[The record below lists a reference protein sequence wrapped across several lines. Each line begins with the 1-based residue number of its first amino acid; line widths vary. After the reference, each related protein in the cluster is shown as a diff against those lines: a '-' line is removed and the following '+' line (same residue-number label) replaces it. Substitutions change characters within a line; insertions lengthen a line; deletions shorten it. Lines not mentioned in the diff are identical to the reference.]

1 MNQQQHNQNAA
12 EKLTLLFML
21 AAIFLSL
28 FFGLESYTAGRR
40 EAFHTELLS
49 ARRLI
54 VEDVAA
60 KTDPQAFITNQIL
73 PLLRLY
79 SELPQTDLEK
89 VRRDYLE
96 KKGLDLTFFLF
107 DHNGNLVKSAPER
120 AGNVWL
126 MRNLFAALREK
137 DNRKVSLL
145 RKSLDKKIEFSF
157 GYGKD
162 LNSIRENPETII
174 STAFDDKTGLIA
186 WTSRPKGGL
195 IVTSQNLPTDHT
207 IFKLQAK
214 RIRALHGL
222 QKIGTLEQN
231 YRNNKTPPAIARNYL
246 NSLGSDSGSF
256 AGRFWVFINS
266 STARTIFAAFADPT
280 DPYIRTLHLG
290 RLLLACL
297 ASALFFLLSSAG
309 AHTTLSLKKLVIT
322 MFFASS
328 LIPLSGIAFTS
339 LENIEVYKQI
349 HINKVRAAKEETLG
363 NIVQNFNKYTASC
376 STTLM
381 QLTQDPGIGHNDPK
395 TMKTVQTV
403 TSIFPDARITIRDS
417 AGDTLYSNSTDASE
431 GHETIFKSL
440 GRRLIERYAPE
451 RLNELNYS
459 GNLFSDSMVKKD
471 DMGFGTL
478 LNYPN
483 RLQYVNTGNADQML
497 LYRLLPAETGRCAI
511 VFVELSTFH
520 TIKRYLQMLRTLP
533 QTVDGTVLQ
542 ISAFYPKGFRWSLP
556 PSLAHE
562 KETLDLVKAAHVTG
576 KPQFRRFTGKT
587 NGFALCVP
595 SSELSGNCLVAF
607 CSAEPLDKA
616 LSAMRSRMAM
626 GSALAV
632 IMVFSIALW
641 LSRQLI
647 APLERLETGITALAG
662 RKFETRLAVPPGQD
676 EFTQLFMAFNDMMA
690 ESYDMQIAHNV
701 QEGLVP
707 SKFPELP
714 EYSIHGMLRAASD
727 LGGDCLDC
735 FELPNGNLLFLVG
748 DITGHGVGSALIMA
762 FARAVTFHW
771 SQSDQLSPTS
781 LTDQIDQM
789 LRQNRTKKMFMGI
802 ICGVLNIH
810 TNEIELVAK
819 GHIYPLILRKNG
831 TKQWLGLPA
840 YPLGIGKQQPARSL
854 KFTLEPGDSIL
865 SMTDGFLEGYN
876 RNMKT
881 IGFDGIEAWAEETRS
896 EDARQWVNNLEKRF
910 REWCND
916 TQSDDLSILVLTRK
930 VEKQAHGR

>member
-1 MNQQQHNQNAA
+1 
-12 EKLTLLFML
+12 ML

-28 FFGLESYTAGRR
+28 FFGLESYTAGRK
-40 EAFHTELLS
+40 EALHTELLN

-54 VEDVAA
+54 VEDIAA
-60 KTDPQAFITNQIL
+60 QTDPVAYKTNQIL

-79 SELPQTDLEK
+79 SESPQADLQK
-89 VRRDYLE
+89 VRRDFLE
-96 KKGLDLTFFLF
+96 KKGLDLTFYQF
-107 DHNGNLVKSAPER
+107 DHNGNLIKSAPEK
-120 AGNVWL
+120 ASNIWL

-137 DNRKVSLL
+137 NIRKVSQL

-186 WTSRPKGGL
+186 WTSRARGGL
-195 IVTSQNLPTDHT
+195 IITSQNLPSDHT
-207 IFKLQAK
+207 IFKLQANSIK
-214 RIRALHGL
+214 ALHGL
-222 QKIGTLEQN
+222 QKVGTLDQN
-231 YRNNKTPPAIARNYL
+231 YRNNKTPAAIARKFL
-246 NSLGSDSGSF
+246 NSIGADSGSF
-256 AGRFWVFINS
+256 SGHFWVFINT
-266 STARTIFAAFADPT
+266 STARTIFAAFT
-280 DPYIRTLHLG
+280 DRQDSFVRILHLG

-297 ASALFFLLSSAG
+297 AGCLFFLLSLAG
-309 AHTTLSLKKLVIT
+309 AETTLSLKKLVIT

-381 QLTQDPGIGHNDPK
+381 QLTQDPGTGENDPK
-395 TMKTVQTV
+395 THKMVQAV
-403 TSIFPDARITIRDS
+403 TSIFPDAKITIRNS
-417 AGDTLYSNSTDASE
+417 AGETLYSNSTDASE

-451 RLNELNYS
+451 RLNELKYS

-483 RLQYVNTGNADQML
+483 RLQYVSTGNADQLL
-497 LYRLLPAETGRCAI
+497 LYRLLPADAGKCAI

-520 TIKRYLQMLRTLP
+520 TIQRYLQMLRTVP
-533 QTVDGTVLQ
+533 QTIDGTILH

-556 PSLAHE
+556 PSRAHE
-562 KETLDLVKAAHVTG
+562 NETLDLVKAAHVTG
-576 KPQFRRFTGKT
+576 KPQFRRFIGKT

-626 GSALAV
+626 GSALAI

-647 APLERLETGITALAG
+647 APLERLEKGINALAE
-662 RKFETRLAVPPGQD
+662 RKFETRLAVPTGKD
-676 EFTQLFMAFNDMMA
+676 EFTQLFLAFNDMMA

-707 SKFPELP
+707 SKFPDLP
-714 EYSIHGMLRAASD
+714 EYSIYGMLRAASD

-781 LTDQIDQM
+781 LTDQIDHM

-802 ICGVLNIH
+802 ICGVLNIK

-819 GHIYPLILRKNG
+819 GHIYPLILRKDG
-831 TKQWLGLPA
+831 SKKWLGLPA
-840 YPLGIGKQQPARSL
+840 YPLGIGKQQPAKSL
-854 KFTLEPGDSIL
+854 KFFLEPGDSIL

-896 EDARQWVNNLEKRF
+896 EDARQWVANLEKRF

-916 TQSDDLSILVLTRK
+916 TQSDDLSILVLARK
-930 VEKQAHGR
+930 AGGSSS